1 MYLKNKKVLV
11 LGLGV
16 SGLSTVKAL
25 NHLGA
30 KIAVCD
36 SKTELQLKDFFNEIQ
51 DIKVEKYLNND
62 EVPLNDIDLIVKS
75 PGIPPTIPIIFEAQR
90 RNIEIVTDIELAYR
104 ISPTKN
110 IIAITGTNGKTTT
123 TTLISEIFK
132 KANYNTYIAG
142 NIGVGILW
150 NIVNAKND
158 DVFVIEASSFQLEDT
173 VYFKPKV
180 SLITNITPD
189 HLDWHGS
196 LNNYISSKKK
206 IYKNQDQIDYT
217 VLNYDDKEIRN
228 MEKEIN
234 SNIIWFSSSSILDN
248 GVFVEEEN
256 IVIKDKTQVINVIP
270 YKDLKMLG
278 KHNLENA
285 LGSIAVCWA
294 MGISIETISS
304 VLKSFPGVEHRIE
317 YVKTIDGI
325 SFYNDSKGTN
335 PDSTIK
341 AINALDSPIILIAG
355 GHDKGSEFDEL
366 ILSFAG
372 KVKELVLLGSTAE
385 KIKQTSI
392 KHDFDKIHLVKNMKE
407 AVELSFKL
415 GNTKDNI
422 LLSPACASW
431 DMYNNFEERG
441 QDFKDAVYG
450 LKGN

>member
-30 KIAVCD
+30 QIIVCD
-36 SKTELQLKDFFNEIQ
+36 SKTEIELKDFFDAIE
-51 DIKVEKYLNND
+51 DIYVEKYLSTN
-62 EVPLNDIDLIVKS
+62 EVPLEHIDLIVKS
-75 PGIPPTIPIIFEAQR
+75 PGIPPTIPMIFEAQR

-104 ISPTKN
+104 ISPTEN

-123 TTLISEIFK
+123 TTLISEVFK

-150 NIVNAKND
+150 DMVNAKKD

-173 VYFKPKV
+173 NYFKPKV

-196 LNNYISSKKK
+196 LYNYINSKKK
-206 IYKNQDQIDYT
+206 IYKNQEKDDYT
-217 VLNYDDKEIRN
+217 VLNYDDKILRA
-228 MEKEIN
+228 MKDEIN
-234 SNIIWFSSSSILDN
+234 SNIIWFSASQKLDK
-248 GVFVEEEN
+248 GIFIEGDY
-256 IVIKDKTQVINVIP
+256 IVIKDGETLTKVLSH
-270 YKDLKMLG
+270 KDITII
-278 KHNLENA
+278 LENA
-285 LGSIAVCWA
+285 LASIAVGWV
-294 MGISIETISS
+294 MGIDIEIIVK
-304 VLKSFPGVEHRIE
+304 VLSEFKGLEHRIE
-317 YVKTIDGI
+317 YVKTINEV

-341 AINALDSPIILIAG
+341 AIEALNSPIILIAG
-355 GHDKGSEFDEL
+355 GYDKGSEFDEL
-366 ILSFAG
+366 ILSFNG
-372 KVKELVLLGSTAE
+372 KVKELILLGTTKE
-385 KIKQTSI
+385 KIKQTALEHNI
-392 KHDFDKIHLVKNMKE
+392 ENVHLVDNMKE
-407 AVELSFKL
+407 AVELANSL
-415 GNTKDNI
+415 GNAKDNI

-450 LKGN
+450 LEGD